1 MKNLYNLNIDSV
13 YRKAKQNFIILELCY
28 TYGNTKQQRIT
39 PLYLLSEGNTPYV
52 FMHVCQNSLHL
63 QL

>member
-1 MKNLYNLNIDSV
+1 MLYEC
-13 YRKAKQNFIILELCY
+13 KEAKQNFIILELYC